1 MITHIQC
8 TSTDPILRIETD
20 FIGVISA
27 KNSRDMHQ
35 DRVPLGGRLH
45 LSKSQAMLEAS
56 QS

>member
-35 DRVPLGGRLH
+35 DRVPLGRRLH